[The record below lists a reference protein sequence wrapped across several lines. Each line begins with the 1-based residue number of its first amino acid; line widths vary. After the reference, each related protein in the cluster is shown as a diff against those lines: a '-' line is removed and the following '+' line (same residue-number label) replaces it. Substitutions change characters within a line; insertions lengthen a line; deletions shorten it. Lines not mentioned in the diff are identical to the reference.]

1 MLRKS
6 GIRPHVRLKMRILIV
21 DDEPLA
27 LDRLEVFFAD
37 VPDVHIVGRAN
48 NARDAIAATTA
59 LRPDLVMLD
68 VQMPGGS
75 GLSVAAAM
83 GEEPRPEIVF
93 VTAHEHFAPDAF
105 EVDAADYLLKPVRLD
120 RLKLAVERA
129 RRRRYLLA
137 QVERVAELENE
148 NSALRQQ
155 PGDSTAGGRTE
166 FWVQGRNGQIR
177 VPVADIDW
185 IEAAKDYVIL
195 HTANRGYMHRITM
208 SALEAELDETQL
220 IRVHRSA
227 FLRPAVVREL
237 QRSGR
242 SISAVLNDGAV
253 VQIGPSYQ
261 DELERALSL

>member
-1 MLRKS
+1 MLGR
-6 GIRPHVRLKMRILIV
+6 IRYSPYVRLKMRILIV

-37 VPDVHIVGRAN
+37 VPDVKIIGRAT
-48 NARDAIAATTA
+48 NARDAIAATA
-59 LRPDLVMLD
+59 SLRPDLVMLD

-75 GLSVAAAM
+75 GLSVAAAISA
-83 GEEPRPEIVF
+83 EPRPEIVF

-129 RRRRYLLA
+129 RRRRRLLA
-137 QVERVAELENE
+137 QAERVDELECE
-148 NSALRQQ
+148 ISTLRRQREETRVE
-155 PGDSTAGGRTE
+155 GKAE

-195 HTANRGYMHRITM
+195 HTASRGYMHRITM
-208 SALEAELDETQL
+208 SALEAELDTSQL

-227 FLRPAVVREL
+227 FLRPAMVREI

-242 SISAVLNDGAV
+242 SISAILNDGAV
-253 VQIGPSYQ
+253 IQIGPSYQ
-261 DELERALSL
+261 DDLERALAL